1 MYNYIVN
8 FINKHNIL
16 YNYKFG
22 FRQQYSTSHAII
34 LLVEKINE
42 ALYKANI
49 MIGVY
54 TDLKKAFD
62 TVDHNILRKK
72 CLLME
77 SEETYLNGLYVIWVT
92 GNSMLS

>member
-1 MYNYIVN
+1 MYNYLVN

-34 LLVEKINE
+34 SLVEKINE
-42 ALYKANI
+42 ALYKGNI

-54 TDLKKAFD
+54 LDLKKAFD
-62 TVDHNILRKK
+62 TVDHNIPLWTQRKH
-72 CLLME
+72 
-77 SEETYLNGLYVIWVT
+77 T
-92 GNSMLS
+92 